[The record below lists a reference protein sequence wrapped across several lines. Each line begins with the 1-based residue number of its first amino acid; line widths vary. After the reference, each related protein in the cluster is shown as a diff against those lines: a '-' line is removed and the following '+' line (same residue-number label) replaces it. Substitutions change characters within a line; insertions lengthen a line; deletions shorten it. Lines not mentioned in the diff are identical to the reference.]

1 MIHEVL
7 AVPRKKRSQDLTEAR
22 IGRRPI
28 MSTAA
33 ASPGFICKLK
43 DRKEVAEST
52 MAFRFEKPSGWTFKA
67 GQYLDMT
74 LLDPPESDAEGNV
87 RSFSI
92 ASAPQEETL
101 MVATRMRDTAFKRVL
116 RTMPIGA
123 PVRIEGPSG
132 DLILQKDLTRAAV
145 FLAGGIGI
153 TPFRSIVHW
162 AAKEKLPQRIFLFY
176 SNRRP
181 EDASFLVELQSLEKD
196 NPKYKLIASMTE
208 MEKSHRPWNGE
219 SGLINQDMLG
229 RYLKGAA
236 SPIYYI
242 AGPPVMVK
250 GLHGML
256 SKAGINDEDIHAEE
270 FAGY

>member
-1 MIHEVL
+1 M
-7 AVPRKKRSQDLTEAR
+7 
-22 IGRRPI
+22 G
-28 MSTAA
+28 TAA

-43 DRKEVAEST
+43 DRKEIAEGT
-52 MAFRFEKPSGWTFKA
+52 MAFHFEKPSGWTFNA

-92 ASAPQEETL
+92 ASAPHEETL

-116 RTMPIGA
+116 KTMPIGT

-132 DLILQKDLTRAAV
+132 DLILQNDPTRAAV

-162 AAKEKLPQRIFLFY
+162 AAKQKLPQRVFLFY

-181 EDASFLVELQSLEKD
+181 EDAAFLADLQSLEKD
-196 NPKYKLIASMTE
+196 NSKFELIASMTE
-208 MEKSHRPWNGE
+208 MEKSHQPWNGE
-219 SGLINQDMLG
+219 TGLIDQEMLG
-229 RYLKGAA
+229 KHLKRAA

-242 AGPPVMVK
+242 AGPPAMVK
-250 GLHGML
+250 GLHEML
-256 SKAGINDEDIHAEE
+256 NKAGDDDDDIRVEE